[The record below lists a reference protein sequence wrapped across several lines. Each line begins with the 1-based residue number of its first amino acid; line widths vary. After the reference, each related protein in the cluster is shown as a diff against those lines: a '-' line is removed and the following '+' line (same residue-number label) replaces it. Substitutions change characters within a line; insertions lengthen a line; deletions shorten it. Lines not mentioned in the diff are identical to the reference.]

1 MESSCLE
8 KLIGTKKE
16 RKPSCTLC
24 SNHGVRSNLKGH
36 KHHCPFLNCHCER
49 CVKGRRKRDIMKQQ
63 VRLRRKQMKD
73 FGNRAYCV
81 TPSQPQ
87 GKGEF
92 LLIAVYYSLLLEDI
106 SSPPFVKTEATF
118 VEEKESVLDETKGN
132 FVNANGRGLMQSVAN
147 IMHSPYS
154 VPRRQSF
161 NCSAYVPTPYQV
173 WTTCDGRIFHYNNWP
188 DQALSSCTVEPQTN
202 PGFSV
207 SDNSAFVKYCNLS
220 SKVPDNSIK
229 LAFRYGHST
238 SEEAA
243 TVLASFGNS
252 ELGKRSR

>member
-1 MESSCLE
+1 M
-8 KLIGTKKE
+8 
-16 RKPSCTLC
+16 
-24 SNHGVRSNLKGH
+24 
-36 KHHCPFLNCHCER
+36 
-49 CVKGRRKRDIMKQQ
+49 
-63 VRLRRKQMKD
+63 
-73 FGNRAYCV
+73 
-81 TPSQPQ
+81 
-87 GKGEF
+87 
-92 LLIAVYYSLLLEDI
+92 LLEDI

-132 FVNANGRGLMQSVAN
+132 FVHANGRGLMQSVAN

>member
-1 MESSCLE
+1 MENKLKDERYCLECSVLVWFPRKESDLSNHHSKCWNDWHVSLILSSTLLFNLLDLVIVEKKKPWSKLRASPWQKSSLYCRLQGNMESSCLE

-87 GKGEF
+87 GKGE
-92 LLIAVYYSLLLEDI
+92 
-106 SSPPFVKTEATF
+106 
-118 VEEKESVLDETKGN
+118 
-132 FVNANGRGLMQSVAN
+132 
-147 IMHSPYS
+147 
-154 VPRRQSF
+154 
-161 NCSAYVPTPYQV
+161 
-173 WTTCDGRIFHYNNWP
+173 
-188 DQALSSCTVEPQTN
+188 
-202 PGFSV
+202 
-207 SDNSAFVKYCNLS
+207 
-220 SKVPDNSIK
+220 
-229 LAFRYGHST
+229 
-238 SEEAA
+238 
-243 TVLASFGNS
+243 
-252 ELGKRSR
+252 

>member
-1 MESSCLE
+1 MENKLKMRCLFSARVIPARRVGLVQSSFKVLKWLTCVTDFKLHLVVQFTWPCYSWKKKPWSKLRASPWQKSSLYCRLQGNMESSCLE

-87 GKGEF
+87 GKGE
-92 LLIAVYYSLLLEDI
+92 
-106 SSPPFVKTEATF
+106 
-118 VEEKESVLDETKGN
+118 
-132 FVNANGRGLMQSVAN
+132 
-147 IMHSPYS
+147 
-154 VPRRQSF
+154 
-161 NCSAYVPTPYQV
+161 
-173 WTTCDGRIFHYNNWP
+173 
-188 DQALSSCTVEPQTN
+188 
-202 PGFSV
+202 
-207 SDNSAFVKYCNLS
+207 
-220 SKVPDNSIK
+220 
-229 LAFRYGHST
+229 
-238 SEEAA
+238 
-243 TVLASFGNS
+243 
-252 ELGKRSR
+252 